1 MRLNQGM
8 NGLHAIPVKWVH
20 MSWANRPNVY
30 VVLLQIVL
38 AVSQLMWCKDLTTCL
53 TSDDIIEQVKQ
64 AEQRCF
70 QVTNICK
77 MMLFNLLDRILTGW
91 QNW

>member
-1 MRLNQGM
+1 MYRD
-8 NGLHAIPVKWVH
+8 
-20 MSWANRPNVY
+20 
-30 VVLLQIVL
+30 VLLQVVL

-53 TSDDIIEQVKQ
+53 TSDDVMEQVKQ

-70 QVTNICK
+70 QVTDIFLE
-77 MMLFNLLDRILTGW
+77 MMLFSLLDRILTGW